1 VRWRRARPPLLL
13 GAAGPRYRTT
23 LDRIGLALGA
33 GAVAGGAVTAL
44 ASAPAPFAVLVA
56 FAGGAVLALL
66 AAVLLGGP
74 LWWLAGLAELRGP
87 VTAAMTG
94 AVAGFV
100 LFLGVQA
107 AGFGDPGIDPQT
119 LPYRWFS
126 AAATS
131 LLLAGVAAIVALVMW
146 RVAYRRVR

>member
-1 VRWRRARPPLLL
+1 MNRRSARPLLL
-13 GAAGPRYRTT
+13 GAEGPRYRTT
-23 LDRIGLALGA
+23 LDRAGLALGA

-44 ASAPAPFAVLVA
+44 ASGPEPLSVLTA
-56 FAGGAVLALL
+56 FAGGAVLTML

-87 VTAAMTG
+87 VTAAAAG
-94 AVAGFV
+94 LVAGLV

-119 LPYRWFS
+119 LPWRWLS
-126 AAATS
+126 AVATS
-131 LLLAGVAAIVALVMW
+131 GLLAVAAMAVALVMW

>member
-1 VRWRRARPPLLL
+1 MRWRRDRPLLL
-13 GAAGPRYRTT
+13 GATGPRYRTT

-44 ASAPAPFAVLVA
+44 ASGPEPLAVLVA
-56 FAGGAVLALL
+56 FAGGAVLTLL

-74 LWWLAGLAELRGP
+74 LWWLAGLADRRGP
-87 VTAAMTG
+87 VSAAATG
-94 AVAGFV
+94 AVAGFA

-107 AGFGDPGIDPQT
+107 AGFAGAGIDALT
-119 LPYRWFS
+119 LPYRWAS
-126 AAATS
+126 AVAIA
-131 LLLAGVAAIVALVMW
+131 LLLAGVAAAVALVAW